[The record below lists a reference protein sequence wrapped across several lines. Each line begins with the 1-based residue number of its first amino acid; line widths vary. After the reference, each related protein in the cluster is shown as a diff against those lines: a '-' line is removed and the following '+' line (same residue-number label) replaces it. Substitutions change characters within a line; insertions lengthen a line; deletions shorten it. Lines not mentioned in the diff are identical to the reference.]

1 MSSVKNGTEQ
11 ALGDESQVPQQMGAY
26 ITCLIIAYTGVAL
39 RFLCRR
45 MKQAQL
51 GTDDWLILASLVSP
65 NLINEK
71 YTMHLWL
78 TLTSAG
84 KVPTTA
90 FAGLNVSLT
99 RDGLGR
105 HEEFITNVKF
115 FALVRTPSPAC
126 TVRQS

>member
-51 GTDDWLILASLVSP
+51 RTDDWLILASLVSSD
-65 NLINEK
+65 LINDK
-71 YTMHLWL
+71 YTMHL
-78 TLTSAG
+78 
-84 KVPTTA
+84 
-90 FAGLNVSLT
+90 
-99 RDGLGR
+99 
-105 HEEFITNVKF
+105 
-115 FALVRTPSPAC
+115 
-126 TVRQS
+126 